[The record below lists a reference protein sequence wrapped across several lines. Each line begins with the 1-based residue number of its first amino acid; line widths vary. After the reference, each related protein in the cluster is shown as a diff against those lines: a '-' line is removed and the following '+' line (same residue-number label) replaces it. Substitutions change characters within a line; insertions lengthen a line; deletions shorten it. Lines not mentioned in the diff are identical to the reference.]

1 MDQTISK
8 TESAI
13 LHTYNR
19 YDLVLEKGDGA
30 YLYDTDGKAYLDF
43 GSGIGVSS
51 LGYGNKTLQSALK
64 KQIDQL
70 IHTSNLYYHEP
81 LAQAAE
87 KLKTISGMDRVF
99 FANSGT
105 EAIEGALKTARKIC
119 EAKRKQCLRDYFHGT
134 FLSWPQYGCTVGDG
148 NGKLSGTV

>member
-8 TESAI
+8 AERAI

-70 IHTSNLYYHEP
+70 IHTSNLYYRTACP
-81 LAQAAE
+81 SGR
-87 KLKTISGMDRVF
+87 KTE
-99 FANSGT
+99 NH
-105 EAIEGALKTARKIC
+105 L
-119 EAKRKQCLRDYFHGT
+119 
-134 FLSWPQYGCTVGDG
+134 G
-148 NGKLSGTV
+148 NGSCLLCKQRDRSN

>member
-43 GSGIGVSS
+43 GSGIGS
-51 LGYGNKTLQSALK
+51 L
-64 KQIDQL
+64 
-70 IHTSNLYYHEP
+70 H
-81 LAQAAE
+81 
-87 KLKTISGMDRVF
+87 
-99 FANSGT
+99 
-105 EAIEGALKTARKIC
+105 
-119 EAKRKQCLRDYFHGT
+119 
-134 FLSWPQYGCTVGDG
+134 
-148 NGKLSGTV
+148 

>member
-43 GSGIGVSS
+43 GSGSVLLDMETKHCS
-51 LGYGNKTLQSALK
+51 L
-64 KQIDQL
+64 
-70 IHTSNLYYHEP
+70 H
-81 LAQAAE
+81 
-87 KLKTISGMDRVF
+87 
-99 FANSGT
+99 
-105 EAIEGALKTARKIC
+105 
-119 EAKRKQCLRDYFHGT
+119 
-134 FLSWPQYGCTVGDG
+134 
-148 NGKLSGTV
+148 

>member
-87 KLKTISGMDRVF
+87 S
-99 FANSGT
+99 N
-105 EAIEGALKTARKIC
+105 
-119 EAKRKQCLRDYFHGT
+119 
-134 FLSWPQYGCTVGDG
+134 
-148 NGKLSGTV
+148 